1 MVFTAAPYPVVM
13 PQPNKQTLS
22 KGASGW
28 IFATEIS
35 GITVYC
41 ENVDVPM

>member
-1 MVFTAAPYPVVM
+1 MEGGWVDGIVGEGA
-13 PQPNKQTLS
+13 N
-22 KGASGW
+22 GASGR

-35 GITVYC
+35 GTTVYC